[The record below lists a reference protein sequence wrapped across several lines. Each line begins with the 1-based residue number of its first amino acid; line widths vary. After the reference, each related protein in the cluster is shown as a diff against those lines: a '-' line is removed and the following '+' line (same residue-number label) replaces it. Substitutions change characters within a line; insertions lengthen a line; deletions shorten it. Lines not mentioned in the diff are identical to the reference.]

1 MGKYPCSRGGRKMV
15 IEVQVIDGEIF
26 NKHGFP
32 LDECSRCGTT
42 GHYSFNEITGSRCF
56 KCNGSGYTVQKRAK
70 VAWLAMLEEIDT
82 HKHCTPKNMN
92 VGDVI
97 AYNKVWREIV
107 GIEVTDETCGWTQ
120 SSGNEKVYQYYMILK
135 FADGTEARVSENR
148 VLRRSYKIDVAKYLE
163 MVTPAKKKAVK

>member
-1 MGKYPCSRGGRKMV
+1 MV
-15 IEVQVIDGEIF
+15 MEVQVIDGEIF

-32 LDECSRCGTT
+32 LDECSRCGAT
-42 GHYSFNEITGSRCF
+42 GHHSFNDVTGSKCF

-70 VAWLAMLEEIDT
+70 VAWLAMLEEIST
-82 HKHCTPKNMN
+82 HKGCTPKKMN

-97 AYNKVWREIV
+97 AYNKIWREIV
-107 GIEVTDETCGWTQ
+107 GIEVTDESCG
-120 SSGNEKVYQYYMILK
+120 SFKIGNSETVYQYYMILK

-148 VLRRSYKIDVAKYLE
+148 VLKRSYKIDVAKYLE

>member
-1 MGKYPCSRGGRKMV
+1 MV
-15 IEVQVIDGEIF
+15 TEVQVIDGEIF

-42 GHYSFNEITGSRCF
+42 GHYSFNQITGSKCFRCG
-56 KCNGSGYTVQKRAK
+56 GSGYTIQKRAK
-70 VAWLAMLEEIDT
+70 AAWRAMLEEINT
-82 HKHCTPKNMN
+82 HKRCTPNKMN
-92 VGDVI
+92 VGDLI

-107 GIEVTDETCGWTQ
+107 GIEVTDESCGSFKGDRLET
-120 SSGNEKVYQYYMILK
+120 VYQYYMILK
-135 FADGTEARVSENR
+135 FADGTEARVSENQ